1 MPQSGITFYWENFTM
16 RQGESTD
23 LQPLAGQ
30 ADQEIKRKSDRK
42 LLTCFVKACELTDQS
57 EILQLFLAD
66 CFLSKYKENESLMGM
81 WLGRW

>member
-1 MPQSGITFYWENFTM
+1 M

-30 ADQEIKRKSDRK
+30 ADEEIKRKSDRK

-57 EILQLFLAD
+57 EILHLFLAD

-81 WLGRW
+81 WLGHW